1 MIDQTNKIT
10 SSFGVLTLMILAA
23 AFTRLIPHPPNF
35 TAVGAIALFG
45 GAYFSD
51 KKFAFIVPIAAMLLT
66 DLIIGFHSGM
76 LSVYLSFVLIVGIGI
91 VLSRNIKF
99 KNVVAASLL
108 SSILFFVVT
117 NFQVWLQSTLYA
129 KNTAG
134 LIACYM
140 AAIPFFHHTVL
151 GDLLFVG
158 LLFGL
163 FAILHAKFTQLSKVK
178 A

>member
-1 MIDQTNKIT
+1 
-10 SSFGVLTLMILAA
+10 MILAV

-51 KKFAFIVPIAAMLLT
+51 KKFAFIIPLVAMFLS
-66 DLIIGFHSGM
+66 DLIIGLHNEI
-76 LSVYLSFVLIVGIGI
+76 LSVYFSFVIIVGIGI
-91 VLSRNIKF
+91 MLSRNIKF

-108 SSILFFVVT
+108 SSVIFFVLT
-117 NFQVWLQSTLYA
+117 NFQMWLQSTLYV
-129 KNTAG
+129 KNIAG
-134 LIACYM
+134 LVACYI

-151 GDLLFVG
+151 GDMFFAG

-163 FAILHAKFTQLSKVK
+163 FAAVQVKFPSPQKIK

>member
-1 MIDQTNKIT
+1 MVNQTNKIT
-10 SSFGVLTLMILAA
+10 VSFWVLALMILAA

-91 VLSRNIKF
+91 VLSRNIKL
-99 KNVVAASLL
+99 KNVLVASLL
-108 SSILFFVVT
+108 SSILFFVAT
-117 NFQVWLQSTLYA
+117 NFQVWLQSTLYP
-129 KNTAG
+129 KNISG
-134 LIACYM
+134 LIACYV
-140 AAIPFFHHTVL
+140 AAIPFFHYTVL
-151 GDLLFVG
+151 GDFFFVG
-158 LLFGL
+158 VLFGL
-163 FAILHAKFTQLSKVK
+163 FAILQAKFPLLSRVN